1 MRGGLYRW
9 TMGLAGHCHAVP
21 ALLGLTFA
29 ESFIFPVP
37 ADALMVPI
45 VLAQRARAWQI
56 ATLATL
62 ASVAGGLV
70 GYAIGA
76 LLYDS
81 LGSWLIALYGY
92 QDAFAAFK
100 ATFDR
105 WGFLIILIKG
115 LTPIPYKIVTIAS
128 GLAHFDLATFIAAS
142 VATRALRYYLLCGLL
157 WYFGPPIQG
166 VIERHAAVVAGL
178 FLAIVAGGI
187 VGAGWLMQP

>member
-9 TMGLAGHCHAVP
+9 TMGLAGHRRAVP
-21 ALLGLTFA
+21 ALLGVTFA
-29 ESFIFPVP
+29 ESFVFPIP

-45 VLAQRARAWQI
+45 VLAQRDRAWQI
-56 ATLATL
+56 ATLATI

-105 WGFLIILIKG
+105 WGLWIILVKG

-128 GLAHFDLATFIAAS
+128 GLAQFDLPTFVLAS
-142 VATRALRYYLLCGLL
+142 LATRALRYYLLCGLL

-166 VIERHAAVVAGL
+166 VIERHAGLVAAL
-178 FLAIVAGGI
+178 FLAVVVGGVAA
-187 VGAGWLMQP
+187 VGYLA

>member
-9 TMGLAGHCHAVP
+9 TMGLAGHRRAVP
-21 ALLGLTFA
+21 ALLGVTFA

-45 VLAQRARAWQI
+45 VLAQRDRAWRV
-56 ATLATL
+56 ALLATI

-70 GYAIGA
+70 GYAVGA

-81 LGSWLIALYGY
+81 LGRWLIALYGY

-105 WGFLIILIKG
+105 WGLLIILIKG

-128 GLAHFDLATFIAAS
+128 GLARFDLATFVAAS
-142 VATRALRYYLLCGLL
+142 LATRALRYYLLCGLL

-166 VIERHAAVVAGL
+166 VIERHAGAIAALFLVVVASGV
-178 FLAIVAGGI
+178 VA
-187 VGAGWLMQP
+187 VGYLG

>member
-9 TMGLAGHCHAVP
+9 TMGLAGHRHAVP
-21 ALLGLTFA
+21 ALLGVTFA
-29 ESFIFPVP
+29 ESFVFPIP
-37 ADALMVPI
+37 ADALMFPI
-45 VLAQRARAWQI
+45 LLAQRDRAWRI

-76 LLYDS
+76 LLYDG
-81 LGSWLIALYGY
+81 LGRWLIALYGY

-105 WGFLIILIKG
+105 WGLWIILIKG

-128 GLAHFDLATFIAAS
+128 GLAQFDLPTFVLAS
-142 VATRALRYYLLCGLL
+142 IATRALRYYLLCGLL

-166 VIERHAAVVAGL
+166 VIERHAGLVAAL
-178 FLAIVAGGI
+178 FLVVVVGGI
-187 VGAGWLMQP
+187 AAVGYLA

>member
-1 MRGGLYRW
+1 MVGGLYRW
-9 TMGLAGHCHAVP
+9 TMGLAGHRHAV
-21 ALLGLTFA
+21 ATLLGVTFA
-29 ESFIFPVP
+29 ESFVFPVP
-37 ADALMVPI
+37 ADALMVPV
-45 VLAQRARAWQI
+45 VLAQRERAWRI
-56 ATLATL
+56 ATLATI

-81 LGSWLIALYGY
+81 LGRWLIALYGY
-92 QDAFAAFK
+92 DDAFAAFK

-105 WGFLIILIKG
+105 WGLWIILIKG

-142 VATRALRYYLLCGLL
+142 CATRALRYYLLCGLL

-166 VIERHAAVVAGL
+166 VIERHAGVVVGLFVAVVVSGV
-178 FLAIVAGGI
+178 VA
-187 VGAGWLMQP
+187 VEWLI

>member
-9 TMGLAGHCHAVP
+9 TMGLAGHRRAVP
-21 ALLGLTFA
+21 ALLGVTFA
-29 ESFIFPVP
+29 ESFVFPIP

-45 VLAQRARAWQI
+45 VLAQRDRAWQI
-56 ATLATL
+56 ATLATI

-105 WGFLIILIKG
+105 WGLWIILIKG

-128 GLAHFDLATFIAAS
+128 GLAQFDLPTFVLAS
-142 VATRALRYYLLCGLL
+142 LATRALRYYLLCGLL

-166 VIERHAAVVAGL
+166 VIERHAGLVAAL
-178 FLAIVAGGI
+178 FLAVVVGGVAA
-187 VGAGWLMQP
+187 VGYLA